1 MHGQLPDTR
10 YQSMEITDYIRMLRK
25 RGWIIIAVAL
35 IAAASAYG
43 FSKLQ
48 TPIYSAT
55 VKLSVVPARATD
67 WGSSNS
73 LKDLLRNYAENIK
86 THTMAGKVIER
97 EQLDMDTTT
106 LLGKLFVS
114 PDSSTF
120 TLELESRDRDPKV
133 AMDIVNRM
141 AIVFTE
147 DRDQW
152 NQRQDKRDR
161 IDVTMLDSVYNL
173 GYQQYSPKTQINTL
187 AGGLFGLLVGLLVI
201 FFLEWLE
208 MDVIRSTADV
218 EKVINVVVLGAIP
231 PTTGEA
237 TAQSG
242 DQPRRLMPRLH
253 SSN

>member
-1 MHGQLPDTR
+1 
-10 YQSMEITDYIRMLRK
+10 MEISDYFRILRK
-25 RGWIIIAVAL
+25 RGWIIVVVA
-35 IAAASAYG
+35 IVAAASAFV
-43 FSKLQ
+43 FSKMQ

-86 THTMAGKVIER
+86 THTTAAKVINR

-106 LLGKLFVS
+106 LLSKLFVN

-120 TLELESRDRDPKV
+120 TLALEARDRDPKV

-147 DRDQW
+147 DREQW
-152 NQRQDKRDR
+152 NQQQDKRDR

-173 GYQQYSPKTQINTL
+173 GYTQYSPKTRINVL
-187 AGGLFGLLVGLLVI
+187 AAGLFGALIGVLVV

-208 MDVIRSTADV
+208 MDVIRTGEDIERA
-218 EKVINVVVLGAIP
+218 IGVVVLGAIP
-231 PTTGEA
+231 SAAGDTPTHSGEK
-237 TAQSG
+237 
-242 DQPRRLMPRLH
+242 RRQLIPGLGGTH
-253 SSN
+253 

>member
-1 MHGQLPDTR
+1 
-10 YQSMEITDYIRMLRK
+10 MEISDYFRILRK
-25 RGWIIIAVAL
+25 RGWIIVVVA
-35 IAAASAYG
+35 IVAAASAFV
-43 FSKLQ
+43 FSKMQ

-86 THTMAGKVIER
+86 THTMAAKVIDR

-106 LLGKLFVS
+106 LLSKLFVN

-120 TLELESRDRDPKV
+120 TLALEARDRDPKV

-147 DRDQW
+147 DREQW
-152 NQRQDKRDR
+152 NQQQDKRDR

-173 GYQQYSPKTQINTL
+173 GYTQYSPKTRINVL
-187 AGGLFGLLVGLLVI
+187 AAGLFGALIGVLVV

-208 MDVIRSTADV
+208 MDVIRTGEDIERA
-218 EKVINVVVLGAIP
+218 IGVVVLGAIP
-231 PTTGEA
+231 PA
-237 TAQSG
+237 SG
-242 DQPRRLMPRLH
+242 DTPPHSGEKRRQLIPGLRGTH
-253 SSN
+253 

>member
-1 MHGQLPDTR
+1 
-10 YQSMEITDYIRMLRK
+10 MEINDYLRILRK
-25 RGWIIIAVAL
+25 RGWIIVVVAL

-43 FSKLQ
+43 FSKIQ
-48 TPIYSAT
+48 TPIYSAI

-73 LKDLLRNYAENIK
+73 LKDLLRNYAESIR
-86 THTMAGKVIER
+86 THTMAAEVIDR

-106 LLGKLFVS
+106 LLGKLFVNT
-114 PDSSTF
+114 DSSTF
-120 TLELESRDRDPKV
+120 TLELEARDRDPKV

-161 IDVTMLDSVYNL
+161 IDVKMLDSVYAL
-173 GYQQYSPKTQINTL
+173 GYEQYSPKTKINTL
-187 AGGLFGLLVGLLVI
+187 AGGIFGVLVGVLVI

-208 MDVIRSTADV
+208 MDTIRAVPELERAAGVT
-218 EKVINVVVLGAIP
+218 VLGLIP
-231 PTTGEA
+231 PISGEMPLP
-237 TAQSG
+237 S
-242 DQPRRLMPRLH
+242 DKKRRQLVPGLRG
-253 SSN
+253 SN

>member
-1 MHGQLPDTR
+1 MV
-10 YQSMEITDYIRMLRK
+10 
-25 RGWIIIAVAL
+25 VAL
-35 IAAASAYG
+35 VAAASAFG

-48 TPIYSAT
+48 TPIYSAK

-73 LKDLLRNYAENIK
+73 LKDLLRNYAESIQ
-86 THTMAGKVIER
+86 THTMAAKVIDR

-106 LLGKLFVS
+106 LLSKLFVN

-120 TLELESRDRDPKV
+120 TLELEARDHDPKV

-173 GYQQYSPKTQINTL
+173 GYTQYSPKTKINTL
-187 AGGLFGLLVGLLVI
+187 AGGLFGALVGLLVI

-208 MDVIRSTADV
+208 MDVIRTAADT
-218 EKVINVVVLGAIP
+218 ERALGAPVLGTVPPFGSDKPASSAEKRRQLIP
-231 PTTGEA
+231 RWRGIP
-237 TAQSG
+237 
-242 DQPRRLMPRLH
+242 
-253 SSN
+253 

>member
-1 MHGQLPDTR
+1 VVV
-10 YQSMEITDYIRMLRK
+10 
-25 RGWIIIAVAL
+25 AVV
-35 IAAASAYG
+35 AAASAFV
-43 FSKLQ
+43 FSKMQ

-86 THTMAGKVIER
+86 THTTAAKVIDR

-106 LLGKLFVS
+106 LLSKLFVN

-120 TLELESRDRDPKV
+120 TLALEARDRDPKV

-147 DRDQW
+147 DREQW
-152 NQRQDKRDR
+152 NQQQDKRDR

-173 GYQQYSPKTQINTL
+173 GYTQYSPKTRINVL
-187 AGGLFGLLVGLLVI
+187 AAGLFGALIGVLVV

-208 MDVIRSTADV
+208 MDVIRTGEDIERA
-218 EKVINVVVLGAIP
+218 IGVVVLGAIP
-231 PTTGEA
+231 PA
-237 TAQSG
+237 SG
-242 DQPRRLMPRLH
+242 DTPPHSGEKRRQLIPGLRGTH
-253 SSN
+253 

>member
-1 MHGQLPDTR
+1 
-10 YQSMEITDYIRMLRK
+10 MEISDYFRILRK
-25 RGWIIIAVAL
+25 RGWIIVVVAVV
-35 IAAASAYG
+35 AAASAFV
-43 FSKLQ
+43 FSKMQ

-86 THTMAGKVIER
+86 THTTAAKVIDR

-106 LLGKLFVS
+106 LLSKLFVN

-120 TLELESRDRDPKV
+120 TLALEARDRDPKV

-147 DRDQW
+147 DREQW
-152 NQRQDKRDR
+152 NQQQDKRDR

-173 GYQQYSPKTQINTL
+173 GYTQYSPKTRINVL
-187 AGGLFGLLVGLLVI
+187 AAGLFGALIGVLVV

-208 MDVIRSTADV
+208 MDVIRTGEDIERA
-218 EKVINVVVLGAIP
+218 IGVVVLGAIP
-231 PTTGEA
+231 PA
-237 TAQSG
+237 SG
-242 DQPRRLMPRLH
+242 DTTPHSGEKRRQLIPGLRGTH
-253 SSN
+253 